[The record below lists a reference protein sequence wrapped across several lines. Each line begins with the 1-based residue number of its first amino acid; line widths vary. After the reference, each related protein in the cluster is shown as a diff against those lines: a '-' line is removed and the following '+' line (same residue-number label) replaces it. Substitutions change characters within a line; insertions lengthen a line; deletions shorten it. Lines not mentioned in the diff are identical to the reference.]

1 MRRSDRAQDGAFALD
16 LIDRCTYGVVSV
28 STGEDTPYC
37 LPLSLVRV
45 EDRLYF
51 HCAREGRK
59 LDLLRKNPRVCVTFV
74 GGSEPAFVAEQNMY
88 TDYFQSVIVTGTA
101 REVSAEAEKIAALRA
116 LCAKLTP
123 QGMAGDS
130 FDRAIARSLH
140 VTSVWQIE
148 MDQISA
154 KAKLR
159 RQPSSS

>member
-59 LDLLRKNPRVCVTFV
+59 LDLLRKNPRVCVTVV
-74 GGSEPAFVAEQNMY
+74 GGDEPAFVPPAMY
-88 TDYFQSVIVTGTA
+88 TSYFQSAMVTGTA
-101 REVSAEAEKIAALRA
+101 REVTDPDEKRRALRA
-116 LCAKLTP
+116 LCEKLTP
-123 QGMAGDS
+123 GDMAA
-130 FDRAIARSLH
+130 FDLAMDKSLAATALWRISMEE
-140 VTSVWQIE
+140 VT
-148 MDQISA
+148 A

-159 RQPSSS
+159 H